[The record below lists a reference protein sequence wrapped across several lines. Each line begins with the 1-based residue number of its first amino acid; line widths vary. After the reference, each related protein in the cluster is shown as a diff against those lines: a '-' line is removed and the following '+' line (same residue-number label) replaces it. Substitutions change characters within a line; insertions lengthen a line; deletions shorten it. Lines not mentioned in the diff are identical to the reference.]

1 MVGRRARRGQPLVT
15 PPVPSE
21 KTGGPATPRP
31 PPTNTVAPRVW
42 FSSQG
47 TAPSSLPGG
56 SHSRTADTYSPASS
70 ASLGSGLASGPDGGG
85 VLGFGSSE
93 ACMGL
98 GGLASLKFRVA
109 RGLDGGCWG
118 PLNFSEPRSPPPHR
132 SVSQGCV
139 RDAEVTCVNMFCELA
154 CGHERQGSWQCGHL
168 GLRHRPVWLERRQA
182 AARGF
187 WGRAVPAA
195 GSSGV
200 PSGVVRVR
208 ECPGVRPTALA
219 G

>member
-42 FSSQG
+42 FSSPG

-154 CGHERQGSWQCGHL
+154 CG
-168 GLRHRPVWLERRQA
+168 
-182 AARGF
+182 ARASGVLAV
-187 WGRAVPAA
+187 RAPGPEASPCAA
-195 GSSGV
+195 GEEAGCGQGLLGKSSPCG
-200 PSGVVRVR
+200 R
-208 ECPGVRPTALA
+208 E
-219 G
+219 